1 MLDTV
6 VPQSL
11 VYQLIT
17 SLASTIET
25 KWSKISTCAIPRT
38 LVQLVYTNIA
48 PTLPRPVVGPY
59 PYNADERS
67 SPARSEAECEQW
79 LENCVE
85 ASEDGWLHQARITQM
100 CVIFAPFRCNGLIAR
115 RGEEENPFGTSKV
128 EAAKSFEGKAWPL
141 VVLLGMGL
149 FLMTALH
156 RMVPRGPIRAASAGR
171 PLLDNSTLSNKAD
184 LRPMSPPVLASRSAT
199 QSSVLSATSPPLGV
213 SLELGEDEVLLGSTA
228 KWSFG
233 DLVSGNGKTVAEKI
247 ASGSFGEFMEC

>member
-1 MLDTV
+1 MYYT
-6 VPQSL
+6 
-11 VYQLIT
+11 T
-17 SLASTIET
+17 HFGT
-25 KWSKISTCAIPRT
+25 
-38 LVQLVYTNIA
+38 VYTNVA

-85 ASEDGWLHQARITQM
+85 ASEDGWLRQARITQM
-100 CVIFAPFRCNGLIAR
+100 CVIFAPVQCNGLFAR
-115 RGEEENPFGTSKV
+115 RGEEEHPFGTSKV

-141 VVLLGMGL
+141 VVLLGMGFL
-149 FLMTALH
+149 FLH
-156 RMVPRGPIRAASAGR
+156 RMVRKSSERGPIRTPSTDRMGR
-171 PLLDNSTLSNKAD
+171 GD
-184 LRPMSPPVLASRSAT
+184 VG
-199 QSSVLSATSPPLGV
+199 VSPPLGV

-228 KWSFG
+228 KGSFG